1 MADMAEEK
9 EKNLS
14 LPGEEQLQ
22 KERYFSMLRALK
34 VPQGLDYDFIYET
47 YLSIVEGVKD
57 IRAENPVIESM
68 ALNPL
73 ELTLYLVNEHSFF
86 LATHPDMAKDKRFA
100 ADEQYVNFLASVSLD
115 KFYTNEKLAY
125 RMGTFAS
132 RFAPTMSTIE
142 LYLNFILGML
152 SRYQRND
159 PVNTLLV
166 DILNKGFQIGKCV
179 CSLLEGGF
187 ETEAFSTWRTM
198 HENESILAVIVKY
211 GQPVME
217 RYLRHMT
224 YGSAFR
230 GGIPSKEETD
240 KVFEEIKANMKEI
253 GLKSKDMKRYIEYG
267 WLLGVPDVMQMEG
280 FKFNFRDGVQRV
292 AGLSNYSKIYEMSS
306 EVAHSSPLLIYS
318 RKNYFFSLT
327 VLNLYESFFRIEKI
341 FTTLY
346 MSSVGENERKRYI
359 DMRTLYYNE
368 LVSCYELE
376 KKRFASLAK
385 KKAS

>member
-1 MADMAEEK
+1 MAEMANE
-9 EKNLS
+9 ENKNLNPA
-14 LPGEEQLQ
+14 LNAEEEKQ
-22 KERYFSMLRALK
+22 RYFSLLRALN
-34 VPQGLDYDFIYET
+34 VAEALDYEFIYET
-47 YLSIVEGVKD
+47 YLSIIEGVKD

-68 ALNPL
+68 AVNPL
-73 ELTLYLVNEHSFF
+73 ELTLYLVNEHAFYLGLHSE
-86 LATHPDMAKDKRFA
+86 LAKDRKFVD
-100 ADEQYVNFLASVSLD
+100 DEQYVSHLASVSLD
-115 KFYTNEKLAY
+115 KFFTNEKLAF
-125 RMGTFAS
+125 RMGTYAS
-132 RFAPTMSTIE
+132 RFFPTMSTIE

-159 PVNTLLV
+159 PVHTLVV

-198 HENESILAVIVKY
+198 HENECILTVIVKY

-217 RYLRHMT
+217 RYVRHMT
-224 YGSAFR
+224 YGTAFR

-240 KVFEEIKANMKEI
+240 KVFEEIKTNMKSI

-267 WLLGVPDVMQMEG
+267 WLLGVPNVMQIEG

-292 AGLSNYSKIYEMSS
+292 AGLSSYSKIYEMSS

-341 FTTLY
+341 FTSLY
-346 MSSVGENERKRYI
+346 MSSVGETERKRYI

-376 KKRFASLAK
+376 RKRFASLGRK
-385 KKAS
+385 KS